1 MPLDEIPKISPA
13 IGRRRSIDRD
23 MPSNGAV
30 TPLHETAHSRAPPM
44 SWPHPI
50 GSDPRLTEVADKTLI
65 GPALAAD
72 YEAAK
77 SRGQC
82 EAGGGIWD
90 QQMEKCVPTHSQR
103 ACELSNGVW
112 DAGTSTC
119 GK

>member
-1 MPLDEIPKISPA
+1 MKSRSLV
-13 IGRRRSIDRD
+13 IGLALGFGLVS
-23 MPSNGAV
+23 A
-30 TPLHETAHSRAPPM
+30 
-44 SWPHPI
+44 
-50 GSDPRLTEVADKTLI
+50 
-65 GPALAAD
+65 ALAAD

-90 QQMEKCVPTHSQR
+90 QQMDKCVPTHSQR

-119 GK
+119 SK

>member
-1 MPLDEIPKISPA
+1 MNSRSLV
-13 IGRRRSIDRD
+13 IG
-23 MPSNGAV
+23 
-30 TPLHETAHSRAPPM
+30 L
-44 SWPHPI
+44 
-50 GSDPRLTEVADKTLI
+50 
-65 GPALAAD
+65 ALGFGLVSAAFAAD

-103 ACELSNGVW
+103 ACELSGGVW
-112 DAGTSTC
+112 DAGSSTC

>member
-1 MPLDEIPKISPA
+1 MNSRSLV
-13 IGRRRSIDRD
+13 IGLALGFGLVS
-23 MPSNGAV
+23 A
-30 TPLHETAHSRAPPM
+30 
-44 SWPHPI
+44 
-50 GSDPRLTEVADKTLI
+50 
-65 GPALAAD
+65 ALAAD

-103 ACELSNGVW
+103 ACELSGGVW
-112 DAGTSTC
+112 DAGSSTC